1 MLQYEWD
8 PHKAQANFSKHK
20 IAFADAVSAFGD
32 EYAITIGDEHPNENR
47 YILLGKDAQNRIL
60 VVIYT
65 YRDERIR
72 IISARKATQTEINEY
87 LKE

>member
-32 EYAITIGDEHPNENR
+32 DYAITIGDEHPNENR